1 MIFSLP
7 IKYNVPSA
15 YKPINY
21 IKADSKLDGHLKGI
35 DDAFASIKNG
45 NFSVTL
51 PTYSAH
57 GFAVGTPVLPYET
70 VTSTATG
77 SAASSVTATI
87 NPAAAFGSS
96 TVLDPSSVQG
106 VKGQVYATTNQTS
119 TSTYYIGVMGRYLVS
134 GTNASTYP
142 KVGILG
148 VVGDTTTTADAAIMA
163 FIDGDGG
170 LTTARA
176 GFGIAMT
183 NSTAGSGF
191 DYGIDLKIQ
200 DPVVAGG
207 GSAGSVKPYHI
218 AEVRLADDAAGA
230 PVVIKVGAFVDN
242 ATSGVGIGSIG
253 IDSVAGLIYVSDA
266 AGKWALVT
274 IA

>member
-7 IKYNVPSA
+7 VKYNVPSA

-21 IKADSKLDGHLKGI
+21 IKANSKLDGHLKGI
-35 DDAFASIKNG
+35 DDAFGSIKTG
-45 NFSVTL
+45 DFSLTT

-57 GFAVGTPVLPYET
+57 GFLVGTAVLPYQT

-87 NPAAAFGSS
+87 NPSVSFGSS
-96 TVLDPSSVQG
+96 TLLEPSSAQG

-119 TSTYYIGVMGRYLVS
+119 TSTYYIGVMGRYLIS
-134 GTNASTYP
+134 GTNASVYP
-142 KVGILG
+142 KAGVLG
-148 VVGDTTTTADAAIMA
+148 VVGDNTTTADAGVMA

-191 DYGIDLKIQ
+191 DYGLDLKIQ

-207 GSAGSVKPYHI
+207 GSAGSVKPYHT

-253 IDSVAGLIYVSDA
+253 IDPVAGLIYVSDV

-274 IA
+274 IP